1 MRHKK
6 KGRYLNR
13 TRSHRRWLLSNL
25 ITSLFLHER
34 IRTTTPKAK
43 EARPLAEKLITFA
56 KRGDLHARRQVLR
69 IIRDKDVV
77 AKLFTSLSERFK
89 DRPGGYTRIVRMG
102 FRNGDNAPMAILE
115 LMPEELDKKS
125 GAGKKRR
132 SRRPKKKVEAADK
145 PVMEQAV
152 EEITEESPVEAEKQ
166 ASPEAAA
173 EDQTAESS
181 EQDAVAGDSPAES
194 DTAVEEQASPEDAE
208 EEKPA
213 DEEKREEE
221 QKKEE

>member
-43 EARPLAEKLITFA
+43 EARPLAEKMITFA

-69 IIRDKDVV
+69 IVRDKDVV

-89 DRPGGYTRIVRMG
+89 DRPGGYTRIVKMG
-102 FRNGDNAPMAILE
+102 FRHGDNAPMAMLE
-115 LMPEELDKKS
+115 LMPEEVVKKS
-125 GAGKKRR
+125 GGGKKRR
-132 SRRPKKKVEAADK
+132 SRRPKKTVETADK
-145 PVMEQAV
+145 PVVEQAA
-152 EEITEESPVEAEKQ
+152 EEVAVESPVEKE
-166 ASPEAAA
+166 E
-173 EDQTAESS
+173 QTPPDTATGDVPAESS
-181 EQDAVAGDSPAES
+181 DEDVAKDSAVEPGA
-194 DTAVEEQASPEDAE
+194 AVEEQVSTEDADKE
-208 EEKPA
+208 PA
-213 DEEKREEE
+213 NQEE